1 MMLSLHFGMY
11 FWLNDDDDFCY
22 CPAFEDST
30 ADHDNWGFVSEWT
43 ELEGVDLDKLF
54 TIHRHLVID
63 KVTEY
68 EQEKVQA
75 QPSWQ
80 SGTRSLDF
88 CAILWDHNNMFNP
101 NTTFNPAFP
110 YAVVCAAAPHEN
122 TVFKTLD
129 ECWGLCLDLSEEFGY
144 SEVWHGKCLMGSYT
158 NGQ

>member
-11 FWLNDDDDFCY
+11 FWLNEYDDFCY

-30 ADHDNWGFVSEWT
+30 ADHDNWGFVSEWD

-75 QPSWQ
+75 QPSSQ

-158 NGQ
+158 NGA